1 MKGGLPIVVLVSG
14 RGTNLEALLA
24 AHARGDL
31 PVEFRAVISNRPG
44 VAALGR
50 AAAHGV
56 AAEVIDHKAYGD
68 RAAFDAALAET
79 IDRHAPALIVLAG
92 FMRILTDGFIERYR
106 DRMLN
111 IHPSLLPDFRG
122 LHTHRRALEAGV
134 ERHGATVHFVTP
146 ELDGGPPILQ
156 ATVPVRAGDTEETLA
171 ARVLEREHRIF
182 PLAVRWFAQG
192 RLTFD
197 GGTARLDGATLA
209 TPIIDPRDIED
220 EPLPEESSYRID

>member
-1 MKGGLPIVVLVSG
+1 MSGGLPIVVLVSG

-44 VAALGR
+44 VAALDR

-56 AAEVIDHKAYGD
+56 AAEVVDHKAYD
-68 RAAFDAALAET
+68 ERAAFDAALAET

-122 LHTHRRALEAGV
+122 LHTHSRALEAGV

-146 ELDGGPPILQ
+146 ELDGGPAILQ
-156 ATVPVRAGDTEETLA
+156 ATVPVEPGDTEETLA
-171 ARVLEREHRIF
+171 ARVLDREHRIF

-197 GGTARLDGATLA
+197 GETARLDGTALA
-209 TPIIDPRDIED
+209 TPVVDPREIEA
-220 EPLPEESSYRID
+220 EPLPQESRNHAD